1 MSATIRELTSSRS
14 MQIDELTGDDT
25 HILRYAVTG
34 TAYQEKAKELV
45 KAFAPLRVD
54 GLFRATIEIDT
65 DPDTI
70 SEGIGRGVW
79 EATVTY
85 TTKDIGEPT
94 FSFDTTGSDVHVQ
107 QNINSINTY
116 FPADPAVQG
125 FWKGAINVTPD
136 GVQGVD
142 IATGAFTWTETYS
155 YESDDPRLST
165 DYRYTL
171 SELTATVNNAAFR
184 GYEAGEVLLVGAQAT
199 NSGTNIIEVTYNFA
213 VSKNE
218 ENIIIGDITV
228 PFKKGWDYLW
238 VQYQDVEG
246 GGLFILQ
253 EPQSVTIDQVY
264 EYTDF
269 SLLEIGD

>member
-1 MSATIRELTSSRS
+1 MASFE
-14 MQIDELTGDDT
+14 
-25 HILRYAVTG
+25 
-34 TAYQEKAKELV
+34 
-45 KAFAPLRVD
+45 
-54 GLFRATIEIDT
+54 
-65 DPDTI
+65 
-70 SEGIGRGVW
+70 W
-79 EATVTY
+79 EM
-85 TTKDIGEPT
+85 
-94 FSFDTTGSDVHVQ
+94 
-107 QNINSINTY
+107 
-116 FPADPAVQG
+116 AVQG

-155 YESDDPRLST
+155 YESDDPRLSAA
-165 DYRYTL
+165 YRHTL

-184 GYEAGEVLLVGAQAT
+184 GYEAGEVLFVGAQAT